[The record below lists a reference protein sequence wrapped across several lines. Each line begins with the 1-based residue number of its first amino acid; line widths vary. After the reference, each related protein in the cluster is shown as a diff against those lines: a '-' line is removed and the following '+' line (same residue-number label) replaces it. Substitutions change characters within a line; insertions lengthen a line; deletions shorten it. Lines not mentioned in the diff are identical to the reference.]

1 MISVQRQDTWGV
13 VGLDPR
19 GQYEYTGTRSD
30 PARKTPGR
38 AQTAMP
44 SGQGEQMA
52 SVAASHHGVVAAARC
67 VIDCDSIHGFL
78 RLLSLTWF
86 KYRHFGP

>member
-1 MISVQRQDTWGV
+1 
-13 VGLDPR
+13 
-19 GQYEYTGTRSD
+19 
-30 PARKTPGR
+30 
-38 AQTAMP
+38 MP